1 MENCGWRQSL
11 AQNLSQLRR
20 EKGLTQAELGE
31 KLNYSDKSVS
41 KWERGEGVPD
51 LNVLMQLSELYGVKL
66 NDIIGIE
73 DAIKKEDPLPH
84 KERIVSH
91 LYLLITMVSAV
102 WLVALTVFLVLMLAL
117 PDPGKYW
124 LSFIYALPVT
134 FLSLGACF
142 MCWRQWAWGFGAM
155 SAALWTLCL
164 SVGMTV
170 NAQYSGI
177 IFAIGGLIQLAAV
190 FVIAVIV
197 YTRKREK
204 RHQTES

>member
-1 MENCGWRQSL
+1 MENGNWRQSL
-11 AQNLSQLRR
+11 SQNLSKLRR

-51 LNVLMQLSELYGVKL
+51 LSVLMQLSGMYGVTL
-66 NDIIGIE
+66 NDMVGIE
-73 DAIKKEDPLPH
+73 KEKDGNDQLPH
-84 KERIVSH
+84 KEKIVGH
-91 LYLLITMVSAV
+91 LYLMITMVSAI
-102 WLVALTVFLVLMLAL
+102 WLVGLTVFLVLMLAL

-134 FLSLGACF
+134 FISLGTCF

-155 SAALWTLCL
+155 SAALWTMCL

-170 NAQYSGI
+170 NVQYSGM

-190 FVIAVIV
+190 FVIAIIV
-197 YTRKREK
+197 YTKKRES
-204 RHQTES
+204 RHRKNT

>member
-1 MENCGWRQSL
+1 MENSAWRERLS
-11 AQNLSQLRR
+11 QNLSQLRR
-20 EKGLTQAELGE
+20 DKGLTQAELGE

-41 KWERGEGVPD
+41 KWERGEGLPD
-51 LNVLMQLSELYGVKL
+51 LGVLMQLSDLYGVAL
-66 NDIIGIE
+66 TEIIGIE
-73 DAIKKEDPLPH
+73 SAQKEASTTPS

-91 LYLLITMVSAV
+91 MYLLLTMVSAI
-102 WLVALTVFLVLMLAL
+102 WLVALTVFLVLMLSL

-134 FLSLGACF
+134 FLTLGACF
-142 MCWRQWAWGFGAM
+142 VCWRQWAWGFGSM

-164 SVGMTV
+164 SVDMTV
-170 NAQYSGI
+170 NAQYSGM
-177 IFAIGGLIQLAAV
+177 IFAIGGMIQLTAV

-204 RHQTES
+204 RKKT